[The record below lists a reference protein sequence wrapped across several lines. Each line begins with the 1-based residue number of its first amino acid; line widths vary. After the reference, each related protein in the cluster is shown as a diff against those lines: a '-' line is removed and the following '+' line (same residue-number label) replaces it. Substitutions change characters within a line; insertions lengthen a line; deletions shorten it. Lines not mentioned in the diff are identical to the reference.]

1 MPSPSANL
9 RPLPATGWLVL
20 MLGSLSAFAPLSIDM
35 YLPAFPR
42 IAEDFGVELGQV
54 QLTLSVFLIGV
65 AVGQAFYGP
74 LSDRWGRRAPLLFG
88 MTLFAASA
96 IGCALSHSIG
106 ALTLSRLCM
115 ALGGS
120 AGMVITRAVVRD
132 SFNETESAHIYSL
145 LMLVMGVAPI
155 LAPLLGGQLLLL
167 TGWRGIFWVIAAFG
181 LVCLGAVARWLP
193 DTLPRERRVA
203 HGIGEALRVYGR
215 LLVDRRYIG
224 YVTAVGCASGVL
236 FGYISGAPTVFIEQ
250 HGVTPQAFGLFFGA
264 NAGGLIAA
272 SQLNRWL
279 LRRST
284 ARRILQVVYSVNTV
298 AALLLLGQ
306 AATGWGGFP
315 ALVVLLFIC
324 IASTGLIFPNIA
336 ALAMTPFGAV
346 AGSAS
351 ALMGTLQFGMGGVA
365 GTAVGLL
372 HNGDALP
379 MAGVV
384 AACSVIGWT
393 VLRWVAPRAP
403 AA

>member
-1 MPSPSANL
+1 
-9 RPLPATGWLVL
+9 

-35 YLPAFPR
+35 YLPAFPQ
-42 IAEDFGVELGQV
+42 IAADFGVELGRV

-74 LSDRWGRRAPLLFG
+74 LADRWGRRGPLLFG
-88 MTLFAASA
+88 LALFVAAA
-96 IGCALSHSIG
+96 AGCALAQSIG

-155 LAPLLGGQLLLL
+155 LAPLLGGQLLLV
-167 TGWRGIFWVIAAFG
+167 TGWRGIFWVIAGFG
-181 LVCLGAVARWLP
+181 FACLVATGRWLP

-203 HGIGEALRVYGR
+203 HGVLEALRVYGR
-215 LLVDRRYIG
+215 LLVDPRFIG
-224 YVTAVGCASGVL
+224 YVAAVGCASGLL
-236 FGYISGAPTVFIEQ
+236 FGYIAGAPTVFIEQ

-279 LRRST
+279 LRRWR
-284 ARRILQVVYSVNTV
+284 ARQILGVAYTVNTV
-298 AALLLLGQ
+298 AALLLVAEAL
-306 AATGWGGFP
+306 TGWGGF
-315 ALVVLLFIC
+315 AVLVGLLFVG

-336 ALAMTPFGAV
+336 ALAMAPFGAV

-351 ALMGTLQFGMGGVA
+351 ALMGTLQFGVGGLA

-372 HNGDALP
+372 HNGTARP
-379 MAGVV
+379 MAGVM

-393 VLRWVAPRAP
+393 VLRTQ
-403 AA
+403 AAKQG